1 MDDYGS
7 WIAVCMAVANQNN
20 IPMRVANNIA
30 STTPAEWPSDLQ
42 GWLCCSWLNVP
53 ITTNLVCRSRAVPS
67 AVPSAC
73 ACAQCAQLLWC
84 RGLQGW
90 KSSVPQL
97 SPWLGSLLAA
107 HRCTAP
113 QPQHSRCPGPR
124 PAAVRWC
131 CCANP
136 GFDANCCKKCILT
149 KMFASTCVASR
160 LGYQSGCW
168 EATGWENG
176 VFDLIGLSL
185 DYLCLHSKWRDT
197 ELQKC
202 NPSMK
207 SIIELKCQVI

>member
-1 MDDYGS
+1 MTCRL
-7 WIAVCMAVANQNN
+7 AVLQ
-20 IPMRVANNIA
+20 RV
-30 STTPAEWPSDLQ
+30 SR
-42 GWLCCSWLNVP
+42 LNVP

-67 AVPSAC
+67 ACAC
-73 ACAQCAQLLWC
+73 AQCAQCAQLLWC

-113 QPQHSRCPGPR
+113 PQHYRCPGPR

-136 GFDANCCKKCILT
+136 GFDVNCCKKCILT

-168 EATGWENG
+168 RRRGENG
-176 VFDLIGLSL
+176 KMEFLIWLVSAL
-185 DYLCLHSKWRDT
+185 ITCACILNDETLNCR
-197 ELQKC
+197 
-202 NPSMK
+202 N
-207 SIIELKCQVI
+207 VIQAWNLLLN